1 MELFDNIEYEN
12 KDFTKEAM
20 ELGDYEECSFVNCN
34 FSQVDLATFMFINCT
49 FIGSNLSLAKLINTI
64 FREVIF
70 KECKMTGLFFD
81 TVNPFGFSCSFD
93 HCNLSSSSFFKVKMK
108 NAQFSNSTLVDVDFT
123 ECDINGSVLRNCD
136 LTNAV
141 FDQSNLEKVDFR
153 TSYNYVID
161 IDRNRIK
168 KSQHSLQSI
177 HGLLYKYDILID

>member
-1 MELFDNIEYEN
+1 
-12 KDFTKEAM
+12 
-20 ELGDYEECSFVNCN
+20 
-34 FSQVDLATFMFINCT
+34 
-49 FIGSNLSLAKLINTI
+49 LSLAKLINTV

-70 KECKMTGLFFD
+70 KECKMIGLFFD
-81 TVNPFGFSCSFD
+81 TVNPFGLACSFD
-93 HCNLSSSSFFKVKMK
+93 ACTISNSSFYKVKLK
-108 NAQFSNSTLVDVDFT
+108 NTQFSNSTIGEVDFT
-123 ECDINGSVLRNCD
+123 ESDLSGSVFQNCD

-141 FDQSNLEKVDFR
+141 FDGSNLEKVDFR